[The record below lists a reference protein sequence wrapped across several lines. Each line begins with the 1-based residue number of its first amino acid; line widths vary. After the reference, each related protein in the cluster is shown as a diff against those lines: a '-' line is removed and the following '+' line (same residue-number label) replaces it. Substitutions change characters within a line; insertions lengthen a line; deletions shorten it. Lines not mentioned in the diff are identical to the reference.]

1 MRIILSLLFISF
13 STQIAAQ
20 PSYDIDLTNWKL
32 ELPSGYTAA
41 EWKLSNFEKDRFAK
55 PFFYVDSTDG
65 AFVLEAYPIEGSTST
80 ARYTKSTLREQM
92 KPGSSSV
99 NWTLE
104 QGGVLTSEFQVT
116 EMSEDSRGKYHKT
129 ILFQI
134 QGRTTDE
141 QTVQLGLDKNTGP
154 PFIKVFWDNGKI
166 RVVRKVLKDWNTVG
180 EDLVLN
186 SSWEDDRGKAFRKA
200 IDFNKAKI
208 SIIAEEG
215 RIEIKLDDQ
224 RSIVFKDIN
233 VQQWY
238 FENYFVAGNYLQ
250 TKDEG
255 AHSVVKFYSLD
266 VTHE

>member
-1 MRIILSLLFISF
+1 MRLNLMFFFLLFTGSV
-13 STQIAAQ
+13 SAQ
-20 PSYDIDLTNWKL
+20 PTYNIDLGNWKL

-55 PFFYVDSTDG
+55 PFFYVDSIDG
-65 AFVLEAYPIEGSTST
+65 AFVMEAYPVDGSST

-104 QGGVLTSEFQVT
+104 QGGTLTSEFQVV
-116 EMSEDSRGKYHKT
+116 EMSKDNNGKYHKT

-134 QGRTTDE
+134 QGRTSDE
-141 QTVQLGLDKNTGP
+141 QTAQLGLDKNTGP
-154 PFIKVFWDNGKI
+154 PFLKVFWDNGKI
-166 RVVRKVLKDWNTVG
+166 RVVRKILEEWNTVG
-180 EDLVLN
+180 DALIMTD
-186 SSWEDDRGKAFRKA
+186 SWEDDRGKAFRKA
-200 IDFNKAKI
+200 INFNKAKI
-208 SIIAEEG
+208 SIKAEEG

-224 RSIVFKDIN
+224 RSVIYRDLN
-233 VQQWY
+233 VQQWF

-250 TKDEG
+250 SKDEG
-255 AHSVVKFYSLD
+255 AHSIVKFFSLD

>member
-1 MRIILSLLFISF
+1 MRLLIISILISF
-13 STQIAAQ
+13 SISLQAQ
-20 PSYDIDLTNWKL
+20 PAYDIDLNNWKL
-32 ELPSGYTAA
+32 ELPSGYSAA
-41 EWKLSNFEKDRFAK
+41 EWKLSNFEKDRFAQ

-65 AFVLEAYPIEGSTST
+65 AFVLEAYPVQGTST

-104 QGGVLTSEFQVT
+104 QGGILNADFQVT
-116 EMSEDSRGKYHKT
+116 EMSKDDRGKYHRT

-141 QTVQLGLDKNTGP
+141 QTAQLGLDKNTGP
-154 PFIKVFWDNGKI
+154 PFIKVFWENGKI
-166 RVVRKVLKDWNTVG
+166 RVVRKILKDWNTVG

-186 SSWEDDRGKAFRKA
+186 SSWEDDRGKAFRRG
-200 IDFNKAKI
+200 IDFNRASI
-208 SIIAEEG
+208 SIKAEKG

-224 RSIVFKDIN
+224 RPIVFRDIN
-233 VQQWY
+233 VDQWY

-255 AHSVVKFYSLD
+255 AHSIIKFYSLD

>member
-1 MRIILSLLFISF
+1 MRTLFVSILSFLSLTLL
-13 STQIAAQ
+13 AQ
-20 PSYDIDLTNWKL
+20 PTYDIDLTNWKL

-65 AFVLEAYPIEGSTST
+65 AFVLEAYPVQGTST

-92 KPGSSSV
+92 KPGSSSE

-104 QGGVLTSEFQVT
+104 QGGVLNSEFQVT
-116 EMSEDSRGKYHKT
+116 EMSKDERGKYHRT

-141 QTVQLGLDKNTGP
+141 QTAQLGLDKNTGP
-154 PFIKVFWDNGKI
+154 PFIKVFWENGKI
-166 RVVRKVLKDWNTVG
+166 RVVRKILKEWNTVG

-186 SSWEDDRGKAFRKA
+186 NSWEDDRGKAFRKA
-200 IDFNKAKI
+200 IDFNRASI
-208 SIIAEEG
+208 SIIAEKG
-215 RIEIKLDDQ
+215 RIEITLDDQ
-224 RSIVFKDIN
+224 RPIVFRDIN
-233 VQQWY
+233 VEQWY

-255 AHSVVKFYSLD
+255 AQSIVKFYSLD